1 MCAWCMHVGVAGWVP
16 CTPSFT
22 LFSLPPNHLLFSSL
36 LQLKS
41 LHPFAF
47 GDSSLASDH
56 TKMQEIVRQLQEVKM
71 LSPEWSYHSSYTNDM
86 FLSHTHTQREGGSY
100 CATLAGCDM
109 FNTMT
114 IYMFCTT
121 QYLRTCTH

>member
-22 LFSLPPNHLLFSSL
+22 LSSLPPNHLPFSSL

-56 TKMQEIVRQLQEVKM
+56 TKMQEIVKQLKEMKM
-71 LSPEWSYHSSYTNDM
+71 LSPELSYH
-86 FLSHTHTQREGGSY
+86 
-100 CATLAGCDM
+100 
-109 FNTMT
+109 
-114 IYMFCTT
+114 
-121 QYLRTCTH
+121 